1 KGDWLAVK
9 PGSELP
15 LVLALTRAALDLGV
29 PAGVPVEVSRTLES
43 LASSLAGWTDARVES
58 ETGVPWTAVAAA
70 AKRIRE
76 AQRKALLFGRGVL
89 EHAQGAELLQAIE
102 NLAWALGAITSES
115 SSVMAF

>member
-1 KGDWLAVK
+1 QRDLHVTVAHARRVKLARPRFKGDWLAVK

-43 LASSLAGWTDARVES
+43 LASSLAGWTGACGES
-58 ETGVPWTAVAAA
+58 ETGRPWTAVAAA

-76 AQRKALLFGRGVL
+76 AQRKALLFGHGVL
-89 EHAQGAELLQAIE
+89 EHEIGRAH
-102 NLAWALGAITSES
+102 
-115 SSVMAF
+115 V